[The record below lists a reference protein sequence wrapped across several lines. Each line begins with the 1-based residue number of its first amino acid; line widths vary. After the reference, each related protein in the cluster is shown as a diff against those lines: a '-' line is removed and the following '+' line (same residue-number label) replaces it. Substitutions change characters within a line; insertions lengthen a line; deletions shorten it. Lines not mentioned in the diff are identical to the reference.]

1 MSAWHPIPDL
11 PAPLVLG
18 PRPRIL
24 VIKLATLGDLLLA
37 TPALRALR
45 RRYPD
50 ARLDVLTAPEA
61 VSLLANSPHVDQVH
75 SLQLHPLGRE
85 HDVRGRVSAIGNFAG
100 LLAQLRRARYDAAVL
115 VHHLTLPG
123 APRKYRALLAAI
135 APSKSVGLD
144 NGRGSFLDVRVP
156 DHGFGSQHEAD
167 YALGLAAALDAA
179 LPAGERGLQLAD
191 LGWPDIAPVPLV
203 VAHPSRVA
211 IHPGS
216 GTYSVARRWPLECFA
231 EVAAAL
237 HASYGARVVLLGG
250 PGEHD
255 LVASLADHL
264 GRPKWVS
271 AVYPATAREL
281 AEMLSGCTLFIGNDS
296 FPMHMAAAVGIPL
309 VAVFGPSNACA
320 WGPYAPECPGQAVL
334 VRRDDLPC
342 SPCLYTGHALG
353 YPQGCPPRMCLTLLG
368 SEPVLA
374 AARRLLGRPVASAI
388 PGG

>member
-1 MSAWHPIPDL
+1 MSAWQPIPDL
-11 PAPLVLG
+11 PAPLMLG

-50 ARLDVLTAPEA
+50 ARLDVLTTPEA
-61 VSLLANSPHVDQVH
+61 ASLLEDSPHVDRVH
-75 SLQLHPLGRE
+75 SVHLRPLGR
-85 HDVRGRVSAIGNFAG
+85 DRDARGRVSAVGYLAG
-100 LLAQLRRARYDAAVL
+100 LLAQLRRTRYDAAVL
-115 VHHLTLPG
+115 AHHLTLPG

-135 APSKSVGLD
+135 APSQSVGLD
-144 NGRGSFLDVRVP
+144 NGRGGFLDVRVP
-156 DHGFGSQHEAD
+156 DHGFGSRHEAH
-167 YALGLAAALDAA
+167 YALDLAAALDAA
-179 LPAGERGLQLAD
+179 LRAGERGLRLAD
-191 LGWPDIAPVPLV
+191 LGCPDIALAPLG
-203 VAHPSRVA
+203 AADPPRVA

-216 GTYSVARRWPLECFA
+216 GAYSVARRWPATRFA

-237 HASYGARVVLLGG
+237 HASYGASVALLGG
-250 PGEHD
+250 PGERE
-255 LVASLADHL
+255 LVASVADRL
-264 GRPKWVS
+264 GGQEWVS
-271 AVYPATAREL
+271 AVYPSSPRAL
-281 AEMLSGCTLFIGNDS
+281 AEELSGCTLFIGNDS

-309 VAVFGPSNACA
+309 VAVFGPSNARA
-320 WGPYAPECPGQAVL
+320 WGPYVPDRSGEAVI

-342 SPCLYTGHALG
+342 SPCLYNGHALG

-374 AARRLLGRPVASAI
+374 AVRRLLGRPVATAV